1 MSGNF
6 ESERKKVLAPDDGG
20 VVITVETNIT
30 EQEIVEERQSIV
42 QRLHMG
48 YMNLN
53 EGMKEFQQQ
62 WDQDGRLSLLTA
74 AYDGGKA
81 GGGAWWDDF
90 DDMFE
95 KKTWVELGDKVKN
108 FSGEVYDR
116 TAVYS
121 KKFFTELSED
131 INKLTE
137 NPDDT
142 LYNWAWWQKTVSETA
157 QQEYEAQM
165 KRLEELRKTAHNTS
179 RVAGEALFS
188 AQKIYIHRNAILNLP
203 TLIASGDV
211 KGVQAFIDKELKD
224 IDADLAKAIKNDP
237 NYSLVLEVIQDHD
250 SALTYLSY
258 ASLMIETVP
267 PNFYA
272 YIAARGGIYLLIEV
286 VLLIVTA
293 ILSAG
298 TAAAARIA
306 TLVARLATTGAKVAG
321 SGGKLR
327 HAQAAINAM
336 TRMIQD
342 ISDAADS
349 LHMLGYKLK
358 QARSKGLVLRGST
371 QTTLTGKKDN
381 IKRDKKCRLCG
392 STAHVTPRYRLG
404 TVVYK

>member
-1 MSGNF
+1 MSGDL
-6 ESERKKVLAPDDGG
+6 ESERKKVLTPQDGS
-20 VVITVETNIT
+20 VIVTVQTNIT

-62 WDQDGRLSLLTA
+62 WDADGRLSLLTA
-74 AYDGGKA
+74 ASEGAKA

-95 KKTWVELGDKVKN
+95 KETWIELGGKVKN

-116 TAVYS
+116 TAVHS
-121 KKFFTELSED
+121 KKFMTELSKH
-131 INKLTE
+131 INKLVE

-142 LYNWAWWQKTVSETA
+142 LYNWSWWQKNLSDAA
-157 QQEYEAQM
+157 QQEYAAQL
-165 KRLEELRKTAHNTS
+165 KRLQGLQQTAHT
-179 RVAGEALFS
+179 AGEVLFLS
-188 AQKIYIHRNAILNLP
+188 QKIYTHRDAILNLP
-203 TLIASGDV
+203 VLIASGNV
-211 KGVQAFIDKELKD
+211 KAIQAFVDNELKD
-224 IDADLAKAIKNDP
+224 IDAKLAKAIKNDP
-237 NYSLVLEVIQDHD
+237 NFPLVLEVIEDHD
-250 SALTYLSY
+250 SALIYVTY
-258 ASLMIETVP
+258 ASLMVEAVP

-272 YIAARGGIYLLIEV
+272 YVAAKGGVYLLIEV

-293 ILSAG
+293 LLSAG

-306 TLVARLATTGAKVAG
+306 TLVARLATTSAKVVG
-321 SGGKLR
+321 VGKKLQK
-327 HAQAAINAM
+327 AQVAINAM
-336 TRMIQD
+336 TRMLQD
-342 ISDAADS
+342 FSDAADN

-358 QARSKGLVLRGST
+358 PARSKGLVLTGST
-371 QTTLTGKKDN
+371 KTTLTAKKDN

-392 STAHVTPRYRLG
+392 STQHVTPRYRLG